1 MRQLVLPVPSLHKVL
16 KALPPVRISQN
27 LPLLADRIAPPGS
40 IPRPGYIR
48 TEAAVITIA
57 QLNLSARQMRQNSPN
72 FHENTAPGT
81 GAANRL
87 SGAGAGAA
95 SQASDTGVGAAGH
108 VSGAEPEVTSRTRK
122 APET

>member
-1 MRQLVLPVPSLHKVL
+1 
-16 KALPPVRISQN
+16 
-27 LPLLADRIAPPGS
+27 
-40 IPRPGYIR
+40 
-48 TEAAVITIA
+48 
-57 QLNLSARQMRQNSPN
+57 MRQNSPN
-72 FHENTAPGT
+72 FHENAATGT

-87 SGAGAGAA
+87 SGAGAGAASRASDTDAGTA